1 MKQGIHPQW
10 YPEAKVTCICGNMF
24 TVGSTKPEINV
35 EICSK
40 CHPFF
45 TGEMKLIDTAGMV
58 DKFQQRR
65 QNAQP
70 NRVKKS
76 VKRQLRRDEEER
88 KEKER
93 PQSLKEM
100 FSK

>member
-1 MKQGIHPQW
+1 MKKTGHPTW
-10 YPEAKVTCICGNMF
+10 YPEAKVTCICGNAF
-24 TVGSTKPEINV
+24 TVGSTKQEINV
-35 EICSK
+35 EICAK

-58 DKFQQRR
+58 DRFQQRKL
-65 QNAQP
+65 NAQP
-70 NRVKKS
+70 GLVKKS
-76 VKRQLRRDEEER
+76 IKRQLRRDEEER

-93 PQSLKEM
+93 PQNLKEM